1 MIIYPNFKYFFTFIA
16 CFLERKWSRKKSICR
31 NSNLHL
37 VNLISGGSYF
47 FSDTNRAN
55 GTNTDTYNS
64 SGVMIN
70 LMHPSRVI
78 DTSFH
83 LLAIYREWDYG
94 FSKIKKKKKHYMGL
108 FSIMHTFNFQLCILR
123 RFVVKLKTFLNWFWY
138 KKV

>member
-1 MIIYPNFKYFFTFIA
+1 MIIYPNFKYFFTFLA
-16 CFLERKWSRKKSICR
+16 YFLERKWSRKKSICR

-37 VNLISGGSYF
+37 VNLISGASYF
-47 FSDTNRAN
+47 FPDTNRAN

-64 SGVMIN
+64 SGVMIK

-78 DTSFH
+78 DTLFH

-94 FSKIKKKKKHYMGL
+94 FSKIKKKKTLYG
-108 FSIMHTFNFQLCILR
+108 FIFNYKVCILK